1 MSTDMPHSDETLE
14 KKTGKNW
21 AAWRAIIDGWG
32 GADRSHTEIA
42 AYLVDEHKVDD
53 WWAQAVTVGYE
64 RAIGRRQ
71 TGQRNDGT
79 YSASV
84 SKTINASAVDI
95 HAALIDD
102 ARRSEWL
109 AHGVVAYRTGSAPK
123 SARFDDLEAGQ
134 IIAFFLNAKGDDKT
148 SVAVQCEKF
157 ASQDDADAW
166 KAVWKPRLNDLAKVF
181 KR

>member
-1 MSTDMPHSDETLE
+1 MSSNMPHTDETLE
-14 KKTGKNW
+14 TKTGKSW
-21 AAWRAIIDGWG
+21 AEWQAIIDGWG
-32 GADRSHTEIA
+32 GADKSHTETA
-42 AYLVDEHKVDD
+42 AWLVDEHKVDG

-64 RAIGRRQ
+64 RAIGRRK

-102 ARRSEWL
+102 GRRSEWL
-109 AHGVVAYRTGSAPK
+109 ADGVVAYRTDSAPK

-134 IIAFFLNAKGDDKT
+134 IIAFFLSARGDDKT
-148 SVAVQCEKF
+148 SVAVQGEKF

-166 KAVWKPRLNDLAKVF
+166 KAVWKPRLNDLAKNLD
-181 KR
+181 R